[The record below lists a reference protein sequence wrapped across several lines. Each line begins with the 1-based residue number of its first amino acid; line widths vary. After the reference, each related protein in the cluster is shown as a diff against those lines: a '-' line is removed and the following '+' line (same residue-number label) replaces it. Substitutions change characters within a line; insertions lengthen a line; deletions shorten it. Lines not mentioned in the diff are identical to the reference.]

1 MKAYFLLIFSTLF
14 IFPGQLLAQHHNLD
28 FYLEKARANSPFI
41 QQNKNEK
48 RVIQLDMEQLK
59 SIYSKPEVTAD
70 ASVLFAPIVARDN
83 GSSQF
88 RLASKDTKRYT
99 GYDLANTDGGQ
110 YVAEVSVTQGLF
122 NGKKLET
129 HAEKADIRNRIS
141 DNNIELTVHELEN
154 AVKHQYLLCLK
165 SKKQADS
172 NQQLIKE
179 VENEIATMKPLV
191 ENAIYKQSDLKLLQ
205 ITLQNYQ
212 QAYETFVAD
221 YRDNIYNLNL
231 LCGVNEGADT
241 EIEPVEFQLSP
252 VVTSGSRFLT
262 SFYLDSLSIVADRKI
277 SELKYQPQVNLF
289 ANAGMNAAYVP
300 SVNRLGFSTG
310 ATFRLTLFDGHQR
323 KIESQKSQINLET
336 LQFKK
341 EKTKTQNEIQKKF
354 TLDKLASLDKRISL
368 AAQQLEQYNELL
380 TMYKSELSQASISV
394 MDYKYLL
401 KDISTKKQEK
411 LLLEMEKQ
419 MVINAWNYWNY

>member
-1 MKAYFLLIFSTLF
+1 MKTYLLLLFSTLF
-14 IFPGQLLAQHHNLD
+14 LLPGQLLAQHHNLD
-28 FYLEKARANSPFI
+28 FYLQQARANSPFI

-48 RVIQLDMEQLK
+48 RLIQLDIEQLK
-59 SIYSKPEVTAD
+59 NIYSKPVVTTD

-88 RLASKDTKRYT
+88 KLATKDAKRYT
-99 GYDLANTDGGQ
+99 GYDLATTDGGQ
-110 YVAEVSVTQGLF
+110 YVAGVTVTQGLF
-122 NGKKLET
+122 NGKKLDT

-141 DNNIELTVHELEN
+141 DNNIEFTLHELEN

-179 VENEIATMKPLV
+179 VENEIATIKPLV

-212 QAYETFVAD
+212 QAYETFKAD

-241 EIEPVEFQLSP
+241 EIEPVEFHLSP
-252 VVTSGSRFLT
+252 VISSGSRFLT

-289 ANAGMNAAYVP
+289 ANAGMNATYVP
-300 SVNRLGFSTG
+300 SINRLGFSTG
-310 ATFRLTLFDGHQR
+310 ATFSLTLFDGHQR
-323 KIESQKSQINLET
+323 KLKAQKAKINLET
-336 LQFKK
+336 LQFKMQNRKK
-341 EKTKTQNEIQKKF
+341 EINIQRKF
-354 TLDKLASLDKRISL
+354 TLDKLASLNKRISL
-368 AAQQLEQYNELL
+368 ATRQLEQYNELL
-380 TMYKSELSQASISV
+380 KMYKSELSQASISV

>member
-1 MKAYFLLIFSTLF
+1 MKAYLFLFFSTLF
-14 IFPGQLLAQHHNLD
+14 ILPGHLPAQQHNLD
-28 FYLEKARANSPFI
+28 FYLEQARVNSPLI
-41 QQNKNEK
+41 HENKNEK

-70 ASVLFAPIVARDN
+70 ASVLFAPIIARDN
-83 GSSQF
+83 GASQF
-88 RLASKDTKRYT
+88 RLASKDAQRYT
-99 GYDLANTDGGQ
+99 GYDLATTDGGQ
-110 YVAEVSVTQGLF
+110 YVAGVTVTQGLF

-129 HAEKADIRNRIS
+129 HAEKADIQNQIS

-165 SKKQADS
+165 SKKQATS
-172 NQQLIKE
+172 NQDLIRE
-179 VENEIATMKPLV
+179 VEDEIATMKPLV

-212 QAYETFVAD
+212 QLYETFQAD

-310 ATFRLTLFDGHQR
+310 AIFSLTLFDGHQR
-323 KIESQKSQINLET
+323 KLEFEKSQIHLET
-336 LQFKK
+336 LQFKMQNRKK
-341 EKTKTQNEIQKKF
+341 EINIQRKF

-380 TMYKSELSQASISV
+380 KMYKSELSQANISV

>member
-1 MKAYFLLIFSTLF
+1 MKTYLLLLFSTLF
-14 IFPGQLLAQHHNLD
+14 LLPGQLLAQHHNLD
-28 FYLEKARANSPFI
+28 FYLQQARANSPFI

-48 RVIQLDMEQLK
+48 RLIQLDIEQLK
-59 SIYSKPEVTAD
+59 SIYSKPVVTAD

-88 RLASKDTKRYT
+88 KLATKDAKRYT
-99 GYDLANTDGGQ
+99 GYDLATTDGGQ
-110 YVAEVSVTQGLF
+110 YVAGVTVTQGLF
-122 NGKKLET
+122 NGKKLDT
-129 HAEKADIRNRIS
+129 HDDKADIRNRIS
-141 DNNIELTVHELEN
+141 DNNIELTLHELEN

-191 ENAIYKQSDLKLLQ
+191 QNAIYKQSDLKLLQ

-212 QAYETFVAD
+212 QAYETFQAD

-241 EIEPVEFQLSP
+241 EIEPVAFHLSP

-289 ANAGMNAAYVP
+289 ANAGMNATYVP
-300 SVNRLGFSTG
+300 SINRLGFSTG
-310 ATFRLTLFDGHQR
+310 ATFSLTLFDGHQR
-323 KIESQKSQINLET
+323 KLKAQKAKINLET
-336 LQFKK
+336 LQFKMQNRKK
-341 EKTKTQNEIQKKF
+341 EINIQRKF
-354 TLDKLASLDKRISL
+354 TLDKLASLNKRISL
-368 AAQQLEQYNELL
+368 ATRQLEQYNELL
-380 TMYKSELSQASISV
+380 KMYKSELSQASISV

-401 KDISTKKQEK
+401 KDISTKKQEN

>member
-1 MKAYFLLIFSTLF
+1 
-14 IFPGQLLAQHHNLD
+14 
-28 FYLEKARANSPFI
+28 
-41 QQNKNEK
+41 
-48 RVIQLDMEQLK
+48 
-59 SIYSKPEVTAD
+59 
-70 ASVLFAPIVARDN
+70 
-83 GSSQF
+83 
-88 RLASKDTKRYT
+88 
-99 GYDLANTDGGQ
+99 
-110 YVAEVSVTQGLF
+110 
-122 NGKKLET
+122 
-129 HAEKADIRNRIS
+129 
-141 DNNIELTVHELEN
+141 
-154 AVKHQYLLCLK
+154 
-165 SKKQADS
+165 
-172 NQQLIKE
+172 
-179 VENEIATMKPLV
+179 MKPLV

-212 QAYETFVAD
+212 QAYETFLAD

-231 LCGVNEGADT
+231 LCGINEGADT
-241 EIEPVEFQLSP
+241 EIEPVEFQLGP
-252 VVTSGSRFLT
+252 VVNSGSRFLT

-310 ATFRLTLFDGHQR
+310 AIFSLTLFDGHQR
-323 KIESQKSQINLET
+323 KLEFEKSQIHLET
-336 LQFKK
+336 LQFKMQNRKK
-341 EKTKTQNEIQKKF
+341 EINIQRKF

-380 TMYKSELSQASISV
+380 KMYKSELSQANISV